1 MPAAQKTMKRTAAK
15 TPLNREAALLDYVE
29 RLRKFTAGRRAVHIR
44 LSGLRPYNRREHHL
58 RIAANTF
65 DRLIREY
72 ETAFFR
78 LFNDDLVV
86 ICSGA
91 TVADIDRSV
100 LNLRYLFSDDPLLK
114 DDETGREPFCTWFD
128 LEEDYGE
135 LLALARRMND
145 ARARHDRAATEEAAA
160 IGPREAPRRPL
171 EPAQLAIVEAAIAQ
185 ADLSTMI
192 RRQPIC
198 AVVPGKRPEPV
209 YNEIFTS
216 IESLRQTLIP
226 DTDLYS
232 DRWLFQHLTLH
243 LDRRM
248 IAYLSRADDT
258 ALRRSFSINLNVSTL
273 LSPGFLEFD
282 EALNGETR
290 RSIVIELQMM
300 DILSDLG
307 NFLFARDFLRERGYR
322 FCLDCMSHL
331 HLPLVDR
338 ARLGIDLVKLLW
350 SGDLLDQLGGPRGT
364 ALQEAIAR
372 TGPERLIL
380 ARCDSEH
387 ALDVGHSLG
396 IALYQGYLLDRM
408 IAEEISR
415 SEQIQSLTEAMARH
429 RAAQRA

>member
-1 MPAAQKTMKRTAAK
+1 MRRTAVNA
-15 TPLNREAALLDYVE
+15 PQNREAALLDYVE
-29 RLRKFTAGRRAVHIR
+29 RLRKFTAGRRAVHVR

-72 ETAFFR
+72 GTAFFR

-86 ICSGA
+86 ICSGG
-91 TVADIDRSV
+91 TVADIDNSV
-100 LNLRYLFSDDPLLK
+100 LNLRYLFSEDPLLK
-114 DDETGREPFCTWFD
+114 NDEAGREPFCHWFD
-128 LEEDYGE
+128 LEDDYQE
-135 LLALARRMND
+135 LLALARQFVAARNTHD
-145 ARARHDRAATEEAAA
+145 AAAAREAA
-160 IGPREAPRRPL
+160 GREASGAPLRPL
-171 EPAQLAIVEAAIAQ
+171 EPQQLAVIEAAIAQ

-209 YNEIFTS
+209 YYEIFTS
-216 IESLRQTLIP
+216 IESLRQTLMP
-226 DTDLYS
+226 DTDPTS
-232 DRWLFQHLTLH
+232 DRWLFQHLTQH

-248 IAYLSRADDT
+248 ISYLGCNDDAT
-258 ALRRSFSINLNVSTL
+258 LRRAFSINLNVSTL
-273 LSPGFLEFD
+273 LSPAFLEFD
-282 EALNGETR
+282 ELLNGDTR

-322 FCLDCMSHL
+322 FCLDGMTHL
-331 HLPLVDR
+331 HLPLIDR
-338 ARLGIDLVKLLW
+338 PRLGIDLIKLLW
-350 SGDLLDQLGGPRGT
+350 SGDLLDQLGGLRGT
-364 ALQEAIAR
+364 ALTEAIAR
-372 TGPERLIL
+372 HGPERLIL
-380 ARCDSEH
+380 ARCDSDQ

-408 IAEEISR
+408 IAEEVSR
-415 SEQIQSLTEAMARH
+415 REQVGSLSQAMARH

>member
-1 MPAAQKTMKRTAAK
+1 MKKNAAK
-15 TPLNREAALLDYVE
+15 APLNREAALLDCVE
-29 RLRKFTAGRRAVHIR
+29 RLRKFTAGRRAIHVR

-65 DRLIREY
+65 DRLTREY

-78 LFNDDLVV
+78 LFNDDLIV

-100 LNLRYLFSDDPLLK
+100 LNLRYLFSEDPLLK
-114 DDETGREPFCTWFD
+114 YDEEGREPFCRWFD
-128 LEEDYGE
+128 LEEDYQV
-135 LLALARRMND
+135 LLALARGIVAARAEHDKAAVHEPSPRD
-145 ARARHDRAATEEAAA
+145 ARES
-160 IGPREAPRRPL
+160 PRRPL
-171 EPAQLAIVEAAIAQ
+171 EPPQLAIVEAAIVQ

-209 YNEIFTS
+209 YNKIFTS

-248 IAYLSRADDT
+248 ISYLSRNDDT
-258 ALRRSFSINLNVSTL
+258 TLRRAFSINLHVSTL

-307 NFLFARDFLRERGYR
+307 N
-322 FCLDCMSHL
+322 
-331 HLPLVDR
+331 
-338 ARLGIDLVKLLW
+338 
-350 SGDLLDQLGGPRGT
+350 
-364 ALQEAIAR
+364 
-372 TGPERLIL
+372 
-380 ARCDSEH
+380 
-387 ALDVGHSLG
+387 
-396 IALYQGYLLDRM
+396 YLL
-408 IAEEISR
+408 
-415 SEQIQSLTEAMARH
+415 
-429 RAAQRA
+429 RATSCANAAIDSASTA